1 MSEPKDGSAPP
12 LGRGNSTEG
21 TGSGEAVLPA
31 VETTNPQAA
40 GRRQIW
46 AVGGGKGGIGKSL
59 ITANTGIVLAQL
71 GKRVVMIDA
80 DLGGANLHTCLGVP
94 SPRAT
99 LGEFINRKV
108 EDLKD
113 VVTETPV
120 PNLHLISGAYDF
132 LGAAN
137 PKHAQKIRL
146 LRKIQSLEYDYILL
160 DLGAGTSYNTLDFFL
175 TAEQGILAVLPE
187 PTSIENAYRFIK
199 TAFYRR
205 LKMLEP
211 HFHIR
216 EMIQLAM
223 DQQSARNVRTPS
235 DLLEEIKK
243 VDEEKGQRLIRE
255 MARFRPKLVVN
266 QVRAGGDAAI
276 GHQIATAVRKYFGIT
291 MEYIGHLEY
300 DDAVWRSVRRRRPL
314 LLEFPNSKLHRSF
327 SQIVDRLLGAQ
338 LTGPLD
344 ELDYTSA
351 KQPSETTVSGEGKA
365 AAVATA
371 TGAVVG
377 GGGDPPRE
385 VPT

>member
-1 MSEPKDGSAPP
+1 MSEPKDGTA
-12 LGRGNSTEG
+12 EI
-21 TGSGEAVLPA
+21 TGSGEAFLAPG
-31 VETTNPQAA
+31 PS
-40 GRRQIW
+40 GSRRQIW

-71 GKRVVMIDA
+71 GKRVVLIDA

-108 EDLKD
+108 EELRDI
-113 VVTETPV
+113 VTETPV

-146 LRKIQSLEYDYILL
+146 LRKIQSLDYDFILL

-175 TAEQGILAVLPE
+175 TAEQGVLAVLPE

-211 HFHIR
+211 HFGIR
-216 EMIQLAM
+216 EMIQMAM

-235 DLLEEIKK
+235 DLLEEIRK
-243 VDEEKGQRLIRE
+243 VDEAKGERLIKE
-255 MARFRPKLVVN
+255 MGKFRPKLVVN

-276 GHQIATAVRKYFGIT
+276 GHQIATAVRKYFGIN

-327 SQIVDRLLGAQ
+327 VSIVDRLLGAAN
-338 LTGPLD
+338 TGPLD
-344 ELDYTSA
+344 ESDYLA
-351 KQPSETTVSGEGKA
+351 RGEVSNPQAPAAPAAPPANRPPEGG
-365 AAVATA
+365 VS
-371 TGAVVG
+371 
-377 GGGDPPRE
+377 
-385 VPT
+385 

>member
-1 MSEPKDGSAPP
+1 MSEPKDGSASAP
-12 LGRGNSTEG
+12 EV
-21 TGSGEAVLPA
+21 TGSGEAALLA
-31 VETTNPQAA
+31 ETTNPGAQAA

-71 GKRVVMIDA
+71 GKRVVLIDA

-113 VVTETPV
+113 VVTETPI

-146 LRKIQSLEYDYILL
+146 LRKIQSLEYDYVLL

-216 EMIQLAM
+216 EMIQMAM

-235 DLLEEIKK
+235 DLLEEIRK
-243 VDEEKGQRLIRE
+243 VDEERGSRLIKE

-327 SQIVDRLLGAQ
+327 SGIVDRLLGAAN
-338 LTGPLD
+338 TGPLD
-344 ELDYTSA
+344 ETDYGFA
-351 KQPSETTVSGEGKA
+351 PRAAAPPVEATVSGEGKA
-365 AAVATA
+365 VAT
-371 TGAVVG
+371 G
-377 GGGDPPRE
+377 GGEPPRE

>member
-1 MSEPKDGSAPP
+1 M
-12 LGRGNSTEG
+12 TE
-21 TGSGEAVLPA
+21 TTNTGEAVPSLVARP
-31 VETTNPQAA
+31 VAA
-40 GRRQIW
+40 AARHQIW

-59 ITANTGIVLAQL
+59 ITANLGIVLAQQ
-71 GKRVVMIDA
+71 GKRVVLIDA

-99 LGEFINRKV
+99 LGEFIQRKI

-113 VVTETPV
+113 VVTETNI
-120 PNLHLISGAYDF
+120 PNLGLISGAYDF

-146 LRKIQSLEYDYILL
+146 LRKIQSLDYDVIIL

-211 HFHIR
+211 QFHIR
-216 EMIQLAM
+216 EMIQQAM
-223 DQQSARNVRTPS
+223 DQQGARNVRTPA
-235 DLLEEIKK
+235 DLLEEIRK
-243 VDEEKGQRLIRE
+243 VDPDRGGRLIVE
-255 MARFRPKLVVN
+255 MEKFRPKLIVN

-276 GHQIATAVRKYFGIT
+276 GHQIATAVHKYFGIS
-291 MEYIGHLEY
+291 MEYTGHLEY

-327 SQIVDRLLGAQ
+327 IQIADRLLGAPT
-338 LTGPLD
+338 TGPLAGAD
-344 ELDYTSA
+344 HSA
-351 KQPSETTVSGEGKA
+351 FPEPSTI
-365 AAVATA
+365 
-371 TGAVVG
+371 
-377 GGGDPPRE
+377 PPRA
-385 VPT
+385 PDGT

>member
-1 MSEPKDGSAPP
+1 MSEPKDGTAASA
-12 LGRGNSTEG
+12 EG
-21 TGSGEAVLPA
+21 TTTGEATVA
-31 VETTNPQAA
+31 TEATNPA
-40 GRRQIW
+40 GVRRQVW

-71 GKRVVMIDA
+71 GHRVVLVDA

-99 LGEFINRKV
+99 LGEFIHRKV
-108 EDLKD
+108 EELRD

-146 LRKIQSLEYDYILL
+146 LRKIQSLDYDYVLL

-175 TAEQGILAVLPE
+175 TAEQGVLAVLPE

-216 EMIQLAM
+216 EMIQTAM

-243 VDEEKGQRLIRE
+243 VDEERGNRLIRE

-266 QVRAGGDAAI
+266 QVRAGGDAAV
-276 GHQIATAVRKYFGIT
+276 GHQIATAVRKYFGIA

-327 SQIVDRLLGAQ
+327 TQIVERLQSAAN
-338 LTGPLD
+338 TGPLD
-344 ELDYTSA
+344 ESDYGGREPA
-351 KQPSETTVSGEGKA
+351 NVPRPAAPAVTTA
-365 AAVATA
+365 AAAQEPEKGSDGSA
-371 TGAVVG
+371 G
-377 GGGDPPRE
+377 GPLERQRE
-385 VPT
+385 VPSA

>member
-1 MSEPKDGSAPP
+1 MIDPKDLPPGAGAHAPEP
-12 LGRGNSTEG
+12 LEVTRT
-21 TGSGEAVLPA
+21 SGEMPLPA
-31 VETTNPQAA
+31 A
-40 GRRQIW
+40 RHRQIW

-59 ITANTGIVLAQL
+59 ITANVGIVLAQL
-71 GKRVVMIDA
+71 GKRVVLIDA

-99 LGEFINRKV
+99 LGEFITRKIENL
-108 EDLKD
+108 EDI
-113 VVTETPV
+113 VNETPI
-120 PNLHLISGAYDF
+120 PNLGLISGAYDF

-146 LRKIQSLEYDYILL
+146 LRKIQSLDYDFILL
-160 DLGAGTSYNTLDFFL
+160 DLGAGTAYNTLDFFL

-211 HFHIR
+211 HFGIR

-223 DQQSARNVRTPS
+223 EQQSAKNVRTPA
-235 DLLEEIKK
+235 DLLEEIRK
-243 VDEEKGQRLIRE
+243 VEPEKGERLIRE
-255 MARFRPKLVVN
+255 MRRFRPKLIVN

-276 GHQIATAVRKYFGIT
+276 GHQIATAVRKYFGID

-327 SQIVDRLLGAQ
+327 SGIVDRLLTGDA
-338 LTGPLD
+338 TGPL
-344 ELDYTSA
+344 A
-351 KQPSETTVSGEGKA
+351 GEEIP
-365 AAVATA
+365 AVDPRPATQGPGG
-371 TGAVVG
+371 TGA
-377 GGGDPPRE
+377 
-385 VPT
+385 